1 MNDKSNALN
10 LAKLLML
17 HSETIEH
24 NGIINRERWT
34 DMVIE
39 SATELTVLHAENERL
54 KAALGYDWDM
64 LEACRAS
71 LREHMIEGNRLK
83 TERDALLNL
92 VRDELSH
99 AEWLDEYLH
108 PNGGERYQNWMLKIY
123 LPVPFSESDKS
134 PEAAFQRVIDA
145 VIKGDK
151 T

>member
-1 MNDKSNALN
+1 MTEKSNALA
-10 LAKLLML
+10 LAQLLML
-17 HSETIEH
+17 CHDAIEH
-24 NGIINRERWT
+24 DAIKNI
-34 DMVIE
+34 VIE
-39 SATELTVLHAENERL
+39 SATELNVLHAEIERL

-71 LREHMIEGNRLK
+71 LREHMIECNRVK

-99 AEWLDEYLH
+99 AEWRDEYLH
-108 PNGGERYQNWMLKIY
+108 PSGGERYQNWMLKIY